1 MDNNERIWKVY
12 KHTSPSGKCYI
23 GITHYNDPNTRWQN
37 GLGYK
42 RNPFFIKAILKYGW
56 DNIYHEIL
64 NENLTYSE
72 ACLIERQLI
81 AHYKQLGISYN
92 SADGGSGKTGRLTE
106 ETKAKISESLK
117 KNPRIPWNKGKTGI
131 YSDETIAA
139 ISNGVR
145 NYMEEHPEVRKKI
158 SETQKGRIAHNKGKK
173 MGPMTQEHKKKIS
186 EANKGKNT
194 WSKGVKRGRYSEEH
208 CKHISEGLK
217 GKRKG
222 ISNGPRPD
230 DVKNKISETRK
241 GVKWICKPWLPP
253 KQIQESQLQ
262 EYLEDGWILGK
273 TLTDELSNKYT
284 WSKLNQEWILK

>member
-1 MDNNERIWKVY
+1 MEWDIN
-12 KHTSPSGKCYI
+12 
-23 GITHYNDPNTRWQN
+23 IT
-37 GLGYK
+37 LI
-42 RNPFFIKAILKYGW
+42 FFNAILKYGW
-56 DNIYHEIL
+56 DNFEHVVLY
-64 NENLTYSE
+64 ENLSKKE
-72 ACLIERQLI
+72 AIDKEIYLIKY
-81 AHYKQLGISYN
+81 YKNLNISYN
-92 SADGGSGKTGRLTE
+92 ITDGGDGHNGQSVSE
-106 ETKAKISESLK
+106 ETRKKMSESRK
-117 KNPRIPWNKGKTGI
+117 GRIPWNKGKTGV
-131 YSDETIAA
+131 YS
-139 ISNGVR
+139 
-145 NYMEEHPEVRKKI
+145 EEARKKI
-158 SETQKGRIAHNKGKK
+158 SESRKGRIPWNKGKK
-173 MGPMTQEHKKKIS
+173 MSPMSEEHKKKIS

-208 CKHISEGLK
+208 RKHISEGLK

-284 WSKLNQEWILK
+284 WSKINQGWVLK